1 MARSLIVLFLAFA
14 ATAHAQRHQLW
25 ANRGLSERGVDIGEQ
40 QMILRQDLSA
50 CHASAYETT
59 RAVQDEAKRKALGV
73 AMFNRC
79 MDDKGWAPRDPQPRK
94 APAKPAKETAT

>member
-1 MARSLIVLFLAFA
+1 MARYLSVLFLLFA
-14 ATAHAQRHQLW
+14 AAAHAQRHQLW

-50 CHASAYETT
+50 CHANAFETT

-73 AMFNRC
+73 AVFNRC

-94 APAKPAKETAT
+94 PPTKTTKETAT